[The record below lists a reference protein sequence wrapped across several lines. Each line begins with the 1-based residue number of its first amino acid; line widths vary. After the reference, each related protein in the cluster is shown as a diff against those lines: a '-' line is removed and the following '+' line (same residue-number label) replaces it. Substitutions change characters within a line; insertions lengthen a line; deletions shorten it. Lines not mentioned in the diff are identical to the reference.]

1 MYTGKQMQ
9 AEFRTWLSPP
19 NPSINHNVAC
29 DIQHEGTAMWFIQ
42 GNMFNE
48 WKKKGSLLWIRGN
61 REFTPSRHFMTV
73 NRFLDFAAGSGKSI
87 LWCVVSQ
94 PL

>member
-1 MYTGKQMQ
+1 MHTGKQMQ

-29 DIQHEGTAMWFIQ
+29 DIRHEGTAMWFIQ
-42 GNMFNE
+42 GNKFNE
-48 WKKKGSLLWIRGN
+48 WKKKGSLLWIRVN
-61 REFTPSRHFMTV
+61 REFTTSRYFMTV
-73 NRFLDFAAGSGKSI
+73 NSFLDLSAGSGKSI

-94 PL
+94 RL